1 MKMNIKRI
9 APALVLAST
18 LGLGI
23 GSAVADS
30 YYNTWNA
37 AQGALQEL
45 DNNTAIYGTSYY
57 NDTIETRNALD
68 RMAEEAYNATR
79 SWNN

>member
-1 MKMNIKRI
+1 MKIKKI
-9 APALVLAST
+9 APVVVLAST

-30 YYNTWNA
+30 YYNTWTA

-45 DNNTAIYGTSYY
+45 NNNTAIYGDSYY

-68 RMAEEAYNATR
+68 KMAEDAYNATR
-79 SWNN
+79 YWNN